1 MNIQF
6 VSVERKSIDSVEV
19 TYKLNDTTFV
29 VEWNNIH
36 PSTGEVVR
44 YDLQPSVQCTDENLK
59 YRIEDAIKAGETDE
73 NIDIDIYLFIRD
85 RFDSLDAEGLE

>member
-44 YDLQPSVQCTDENLK
+44 YDLQPSVQCANEDLK
-59 YRIEDAIKAGETDE
+59 NRIEDAIKAGETDE

>member
-1 MNIQF
+1 MSIQF
-6 VSVERKSIDSVEV
+6 ISAKRTSKNSVEA
-19 TYKLNDTTFV
+19 TYKINHTTFV

-44 YDLQPSVQCTDENLK
+44 YDLQPSVKCADEDLK
-59 YRIEDAIKAGETDE
+59 NRIEDAILTGETDD
-73 NIDIDIYLFIRD
+73 NADIDIYLFIRD

>member
-1 MNIQF
+1 M
-6 VSVERKSIDSVEV
+6 
-19 TYKLNDTTFV
+19 TYNQV
-29 VEWNNIH
+29 
-36 PSTGEVVR
+36 
-44 YDLQPSVQCTDENLK
+44 YSVQCTDESLK

>member
-36 PSTGEVVR
+36 PSTGEMGR

>member
-36 PSTGEVVR
+36 PSTGEVVS

>member
-6 VSVERKSIDSVEV
+6 VSVERKNQHGVEV

-36 PSTGEVVR
+36 PSTGDAVR